1 MVRDR
6 RVGQDLI
13 CCGRIG
19 DGGYVWALVRS
30 HVAFL
35 QVLYPT
41 PPKKCH
47 QSPAATVSMPP
58 SQEHQEATPE
68 ASAPAMIKSELALE
82 VPSPAAPETAEEA
95 IPAHMT
101 SLHLQLGG
109 VKRVY

>member
-1 MVRDR
+1 M
-6 RVGQDLI
+6 LHSS
-13 CCGRIG
+13 
-19 DGGYVWALVRS
+19 RS
-30 HVAFL
+30 SI
-35 QVLYPT
+35 
-41 PPKKCH
+41 PPHPKNATNPQLPLSPCHPHKK
-47 QSPAATVSMPP
+47 
-58 SQEHQEATPE
+58 HQEATPE